1 MRSRALIG
9 LLLSSCAL
17 TGCAS
22 FAGSAVSDAS
32 SVVGLVS
39 TATTGKGLGDHLLS
53 ALTGEDCNLSEG
65 LLREDRAVCE
75 AEGSPATLKDF
86 KGLYA
91 EARKRGGG
99 AYLSPQ
105 LTVDGAEYNNNPH
118 VVWSAMRQADA
129 KKLAA
134 EAEVKAAEL
143 VDSGPQTE
151 GMNGAVSDGTAMGS
165 ATAGSAIPDVQVR
178 MIDQP
183 ITIAPGDSAA
193 LGLTFVQSPAPAPK
207 PKPTK
212 AAVAVERA
220 KRDLKR
226 DEQEPS
232 PPAWNGEGGPLL
244 LIAAEATS
252 RDVTYRLE
260 SGHPVATI
268 RLAPMRQAGQPARL
282 DEVIAT
288 VPPSSPIPTD
298 ETLAPQAATP
308 LDAVAA
314 PQPAARVDTPAL
326 PPAEVTE
333 AIDPATLLPT
343 GDPILNDPAAAP
355 GNEAANPVPRYTA
368 VRPRAKPDIENG
380 VGGALD
386 LGPPAVQPSDQP
398 RPMRLNNVTTRSK
411 SARAAK
417 ARTRDVAP
425 TETARRGSRSNKA
438 TASNAS
444 SRTAPSPV
452 SASDPLD
459 LPASASAVAAPQ
471 SAEAAASGA
480 PRVLDFGGT
489 APVKPSAPT
498 SSERSLADEKPP
510 SGSSPGI
517 EP

>member
-99 AYLSPQ
+99 AYLPPQ
-105 LTVDGAEYNNNPH
+105 LTVEGAEYDNNPQ
-118 VVWSAMRQADA
+118 VVWSAMRQADE
-129 KKLAA
+129 KKRA
-134 EAEVKAAEL
+134 EEASVKAAGL
-143 VDSGPQTE
+143 VDPRQQADLPISTS
-151 GMNGAVSDGTAMGS
+151 VDGTDMG
-165 ATAGSAIPDVQVR
+165 TANPGSAIPDVQVR

-183 ITIAPGDSAA
+183 VTIAPGEAQS
-193 LGLTFVQSPAPAPK
+193 LGLSLEQLPATK

-212 AAVAVERA
+212 ASGIVERA
-220 KRDLKR
+220 KQDPAHN
-226 DEQEPS
+226 QH
-232 PPAWNGEGGPLL
+232 PPAAPQWNGEGGPLL
-244 LIAAEATS
+244 PIAVDATS

-260 SGHPVATI
+260 SGRPVATI

-288 VPPSSPIPTD
+288 VPPSSPIPAD
-298 ETLAPQAATP
+298 ETLAPQAVP
-308 LDAVAA
+308 PVAA
-314 PQPAARVDTPAL
+314 APASEPAASMNTPPL
-326 PPAEVTE
+326 PSAEITE
-333 AIDPATLLPT
+333 AVDPATLLPT
-343 GDPILNDPAAAP
+343 GDPILNEPAPAS
-355 GNEAANPVPRYTA
+355 GNEAANPVPRYSA

-398 RPMRLNNVTTRSK
+398 RPMRLNNVNARSK
-411 SARAAK
+411 SARSAK
-417 ARTRDVAP
+417 SRTRDAAP
-425 TETARRGSRSNKA
+425 AETVRRGSRTNKA
-438 TASNAS
+438 TATNARTGS
-444 SRTAPSPV
+444 SP
-452 SASDPLD
+452 DPLD
-459 LPASASAVAAPQ
+459 LPASAGAVAAPQ
-471 SAEAAASGA
+471 SAEAGASGA
-480 PRVLDFGGT
+480 PRVLDFGGP
-489 APVKPSAPT
+489 AVAKPTAPT
-498 SSERSLADEKPP
+498 SSERSLADEKPVA
-510 SGSSPGI
+510 GSSPGI